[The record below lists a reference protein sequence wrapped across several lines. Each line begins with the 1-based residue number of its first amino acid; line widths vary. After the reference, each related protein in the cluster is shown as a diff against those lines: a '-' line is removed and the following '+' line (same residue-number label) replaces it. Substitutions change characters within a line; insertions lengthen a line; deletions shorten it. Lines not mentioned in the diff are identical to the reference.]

1 LKKLLHLSLVT
12 CVLAAPSFGAVLRF
26 ATLMDGPSEN
36 PPVASPGTGYAL
48 VTWDTDAMT
57 YRVQV
62 RWKNLI
68 AETTVAHIHCCVD
81 PPGNVGVATYPM
93 TFPGFPG
100 VSLPPGVKSGTYDQ
114 TFDLTAPGT
123 FTAAFV
129 TNFAGGE
136 LAKAP
141 AVLLDNLKAG
151 RAYFN
156 IHTSAFPPGEIRGFL
171 TAVPE
176 PSTMGLAGLAL
187 AGAALL
193 RRRRK

>member
-1 LKKLLHLSLVT
+1 
-12 CVLAAPSFGAVLRF
+12 
-26 ATLMDGPSEN
+26 MDGPSEN

-68 AETTVAHIHCCVD
+68 AGTTVAHIHCCVD
-81 PPGNVGVATYPM
+81 PPGNVGVATYPG
-93 TFPGFPG
+93 TFPGFPVG
-100 VSLPPGVKSGTYDQ
+100 VTSGTYDA
-114 TFDLTAPGT
+114 TFDLTQAAT
-123 FTAAFV
+123 FTGGFV